1 MINRLKGT
9 MCYLCGA
16 MDRVPDGGE
25 GWRRMISPV
34 LRDMGIGV
42 LAPCNKHTDFA
53 EENAEFRKEVEILKL
68 SKRYD
73 QVKKLMRDVAAIDLR
88 MVDIA
93 HFVIMYMD
101 TNVHMCGSYHEAS
114 VAIQQKHP
122 LVIVCKQGKQHIPT
136 WM

>member
-42 LAPCNKHTDFA
+42 LDPCNKPTDFA
-53 EENAEFRKEVEILKL
+53 PSVYASFNIL
-68 SKRYD
+68 
-73 QVKKLMRDVAAIDLR
+73 
-88 MVDIA
+88 
-93 HFVIMYMD
+93 
-101 TNVHMCGSYHEAS
+101 
-114 VAIQQKHP
+114 
-122 LVIVCKQGKQHIPT
+122 
-136 WM
+136 

>member
-1 MINRLKGT
+1 MNNRLKGT

-25 GWRRMISPV
+25 GWRRMITPV

-42 LAPCNKHTDFA
+42 LDPCNKPTDFA

-73 QVKKLMRDVAAIDLR
+73 SYKIKYLPTTIIIDSEGSEIR
-88 MVDIA
+88 RYVG
-93 HFVIMYMD
+93 YMD
-101 TNVHMCGSYHEAS
+101 VEQLLNF
-114 VAIQQKHP
+114 
-122 LVIVCKQGKQHIPT
+122 LN
-136 WM
+136 